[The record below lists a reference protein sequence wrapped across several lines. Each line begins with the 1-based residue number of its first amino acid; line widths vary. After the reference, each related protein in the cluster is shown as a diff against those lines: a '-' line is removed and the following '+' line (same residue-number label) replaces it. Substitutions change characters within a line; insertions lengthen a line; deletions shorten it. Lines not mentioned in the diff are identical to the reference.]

1 MKNLTQLSFDPPL
14 LFHSF
19 FLPFIPTT
27 FFFFLSIRLTRF
39 HAPIN

>member
-27 FFFFLSIRLTRF
+27 FFFFFLFASHASTRL
-39 HAPIN
+39 